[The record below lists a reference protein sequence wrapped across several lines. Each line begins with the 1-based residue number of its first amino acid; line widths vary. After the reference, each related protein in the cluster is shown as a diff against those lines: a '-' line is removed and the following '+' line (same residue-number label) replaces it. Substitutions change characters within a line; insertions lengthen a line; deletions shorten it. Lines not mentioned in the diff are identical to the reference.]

1 MLAAVLVCWPQRGTS
16 LSRVAVYT
24 SPDGITLTGGGRF
37 RNHRFESYIAPPD
50 PRARWDDPGYTDR
63 EEDAFGV
70 RRPFAANGRRGII
83 FHDSCWSLLRQ
94 AVHPA
99 PVPLARLFEI
109 YDSLPLA
116 RLGDCLDW
124 GHDYGG
130 VWPLRN
136 EERFP
141 WEARPTE
148 RLLTGALPDFFCSAC
163 PLAGPEVDKILA
175 QPPQAPAEQH
185 PGTVASTGSARAF
198 AKDPF
203 GSLPSELC
211 RAIAHL
217 LPVPDALNARCVSRS
232 FWSLFHD
239 QQFWASQ
246 FGGGSDRSWFF
257 EAEGCKG
264 AGRDWRWLYCCTASA
279 RIGPGLQNRQRI
291 WRLIEHILPIL
302 DLQWIQHPS
311 VPLETESRD
320 WPMVSGRGWDHQS
333 KTAACQPLRTRR
345 VVVPDGISQIS
356 AWTVRVDTLEYIAG
370 LSLTTNT
377 PGEILELG
385 YRTAGSSRS
394 VRVSRFAG
402 FNLAI
407 GPGGI
412 HALQCI
418 DGQTLEPSAWLGC
431 PDDAPRT
438 SRLALGTRVTALE
451 VAFDVRGH
459 PSLLARQHLPFC

>member
-1 MLAAVLVCWPQRGTS
+1 VLAAVLACWTHRGTR

-24 SPDGITLTGGGRF
+24 SPDGITLTGVGRF
-37 RNHRFESYIAPPD
+37 RNPRFESHIAPPD
-50 PRARWDDPGYTDR
+50 PRARWDDPGHTDR

-70 RRPFAANGRRGII
+70 LRSDTVNGRRGII

-99 PVPLARLFEI
+99 QVPLARLFEI
-109 YDSLPLA
+109 CDSLPLA
-116 RLGDCLDW
+116 RFGHCLDW

-130 VWPLRN
+130 VLPLRG

-148 RLLTGALPDFFCSAC
+148 SLLPSALSHSFCSAC

-185 PGTVASTGSARAF
+185 LANVASTGSARAF

-211 RAIAHL
+211 RAIAHC
-217 LPVPDALNARCVSRS
+217 LPVSDALNARCASRS

-239 QQFWASQ
+239 QQFWVSQ
-246 FGGGSDRSWFF
+246 FRGGSDRSWFF
-257 EAEGCKG
+257 EAGARKG
-264 AGRDWRWLYCCTASA
+264 TGRDWRWLYRCTASA
-279 RIGPGLQNRQRI
+279 RIGPGLRNRQRI
-291 WRLIEHILPIL
+291 WRLIEYILPIL
-302 DLQWIQHPS
+302 DLQLIQHPS
-311 VPLETESRD
+311 VSLDTESRD
-320 WPMVSGRGWDHQS
+320 WPMVSGRGLDHPF
-333 KTAACQPLRTRR
+333 AACQPRRTQR